1 MIIKTQPS
9 LRKWLKSEGFEKKKP
24 FTKQSQSQAKVESIM
39 KSFKVCFKA
48 YQMPGSTPLTIVS
61 FMNVVRRFASLLN
74 SKPVAILPPSLS
86 DPDEILSVSPN
97 SLTGQSSCTWWAL
110 GAARNYLGQEA
121 LLQSYLTRFSKY
133 YKLYYA
139 NKLYSNSN
147 MATRSTL
154 QVNDIVLINI
164 GIRT

>member
-1 MIIKTQPS
+1 MERLQTCKTKLMIIKTQPS

-97 SLTGQSSCTWWAL
+97 SLTGQSSSTWWAL
-110 GAARNYLGQEA
+110 GSCQKLFRPGSAAAVLPNEILKI
-121 LLQSYLTRFSKY
+121 LQ
-133 YKLYYA
+133 
-139 NKLYSNSN
+139 
-147 MATRSTL
+147 
-154 QVNDIVLINI
+154 IVLC
-164 GIRT
+164 